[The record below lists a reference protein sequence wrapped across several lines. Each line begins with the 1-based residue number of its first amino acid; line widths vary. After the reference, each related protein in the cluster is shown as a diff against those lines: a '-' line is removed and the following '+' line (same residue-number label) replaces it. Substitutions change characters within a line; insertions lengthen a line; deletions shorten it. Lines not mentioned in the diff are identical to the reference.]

1 MKGRRP
7 VPTPPPDPGAPTPS
21 RAPAPAKRVV
31 VTSPRKR
38 AVRTTVRR
46 AGAREIDEQ
55 TRVGEVL
62 MRSLLRTQ
70 LRLGLAT
77 LGAFTVLLGGLP
89 LLFALAPDVRSVQLL
104 GLPLPWLLLGV
115 LVYPGLAVSGNR
127 AAGSGYS
134 SAGRPLATMEKGPF
148 DEVAVAGD
156 GGRLI
161 GAAGKTVWMS
171 FLVRKDSDGDAS
183 VGIQLTRGNVAWV
196 GDDKAPLRV
205 GFFGTM

>member
-1 MKGRRP
+1 

-115 LVYPGLAVSGNR
+115 LVYPGLAFGAWLYVR
-127 AAGSGYS
+127 AAE
-134 SAGRPLATMEKGPF
+134 RNERDF
-148 DEVAVAGD
+148 VE
-156 GGRLI
+156 
-161 GAAGKTVWMS
+161 
-171 FLVRKDSDGDAS
+171 LVE
-183 VGIQLTRGNVAWV
+183 
-196 GDDKAPLRV
+196 PP
-205 GFFGTM
+205 

>member
-1 MKGRRP
+1 M
-7 VPTPPPDPGAPTPS
+7 
-21 RAPAPAKRVV
+21 
-31 VTSPRKR
+31 R

-89 LLFALAPDVRSVQLL
+89 LLFALAPGVRSVQLL

-115 LVYPGLAVSGNR
+115 LVYPGLAFGAWLYVR
-127 AAGSGYS
+127 AAE
-134 SAGRPLATMEKGPF
+134 RNERDF
-148 DEVAVAGD
+148 VE
-156 GGRLI
+156 
-161 GAAGKTVWMS
+161 
-171 FLVRKDSDGDAS
+171 LVE
-183 VGIQLTRGNVAWV
+183 
-196 GDDKAPLRV
+196 PP
-205 GFFGTM
+205 